1 MKLKVTFLKLLMKQE
16 VGIYG
21 KTAVAADTQ
30 MARASLSSN
39 NSLAPPR
46 GFREHGKGVFTFY
59 QIIFRDQGNSWLD
72 CWDQGNNNL
81 LSIIVY
87 STMNRR

>member
-30 MARASLSSN
+30 MARAFLSSN
-39 NSLAPPR
+39 NS
-46 GFREHGKGVFTFY
+46 
-59 QIIFRDQGNSWLD
+59 
-72 CWDQGNNNL
+72 
-81 LSIIVY
+81 
-87 STMNRR
+87 